1 MTTRVGINVRIAE
14 HSGSIKL
21 SAMAQERIDDWWEYA
36 KDLARAERELQ
47 IERWVYISIEYKD
60 EAGRRCR
67 LHSYDLPRELHERYR
82 WIIRW
87 REAKLQ
93 CQYPREN
100 INTYYSYY
108 DKRTGLRTDFNSCL
122 MKLAAAK
129 AQITRAERKEAEY
142 LAEQRQNNLFFD
154 ERTDDQLIQFRQKL
168 RTKKENCH
176 LLAERIRT
184 AVAAHRTSSAG

>member
-1 MTTRVGINVRIAE
+1 MTTRADTDVRIAE

-36 KDLARAERELQ
+36 KDLAKAERELQ

-82 WIIRW
+82 WVIRW

-93 CQYPREN
+93 CQYPRKN

-108 DKRTGLRTDFNSCL
+108 DKRTGLRTDFNFCL

-142 LAEQRQNNLFFD
+142 LAYQRQNNLFFD
-154 ERTDDQLIQFRQKL
+154 EQTDEQLLQFREKL
-168 RTKKENCH
+168 RMKKEKYAALDHQIRSKVKNQTI
-176 LLAERIRT
+176 LAR
-184 AVAAHRTSSAG
+184 

>member
-1 MTTRVGINVRIAE
+1 M
-14 HSGSIKL
+14 IKL
-21 SAMAQERIDDWWEYA
+21 SVMAQERIDDWWEYA
-36 KDLARAERELQ
+36 KDLAKAERELQ

-82 WIIRW
+82 WVIRW

-122 MKLAAAK
+122 MKLAATK

-142 LAEQRQNNLFFD
+142 LAYQRLNNLFFD
-154 ERTDDQLIQFRQKL
+154 EQTDEQLLQFHEKL
-168 RTKKENCH
+168 RMKKEKYAALEH
-176 LLAERIRT
+176 QIRSEVE
-184 AVAAHRTSSAG
+184 AKSVESI

>member
-1 MTTRVGINVRIAE
+1 MTTRVGTNVRIAE

-21 SAMAQERIDDWWEYA
+21 SVMAQERIDDWWEYA
-36 KDLARAERELQ
+36 KDLAKAERELQ

-82 WIIRW
+82 WVIRW

-142 LAEQRQNNLFFD
+142 LAYQRQNNLFFD

-168 RTKKENCH
+168 RTKRANYTMILEK
-176 LLAERIRT
+176 IRN
-184 AVAAHRTSSAG
+184 AIVSQSYL

>member
-1 MTTRVGINVRIAE
+1 M
-14 HSGSIKL
+14 IKL
-21 SAMAQERIDDWWEYA
+21 SVMVQERIDDWWEYA

-60 EAGRRCR
+60 EAGRKCR

-82 WIIRW
+82 WVIRW
-87 REAKLQ
+87 REARLQ

-142 LAEQRQNNLFFD
+142 LAYQRLNNLFFD
-154 ERTDDQLIQFRQKL
+154 EQTDEQLFKFRQKL
-168 RTKKENCH
+168 RTKRRAITCWQKRYR
-176 LLAERIRT
+176 LLSLPIKHRIPANQRGT
-184 AVAAHRTSSAG
+184 TVSDCSS

>member
-1 MTTRVGINVRIAE
+1 MTTRAGTNVRIAG
-14 HSGSIKL
+14 HSGSIKI
-21 SAMAQERIDDWWEYA
+21 SVMAQERIDDWWEYA

-47 IERWVYISIEYKD
+47 IERWVYISIEYTN
-60 EAGRRCR
+60 EAGRKCR

-82 WIIRW
+82 WVIRW

-142 LAEQRQNNLFFD
+142 LADQRLNNLFFD
-154 ERTDDQLIQFRQKL
+154 EQTDEQLLQFHEKL
-168 RTKKENCH
+168 RMKKEKYAALEH
-176 LLAERIRT
+176 QIHSEVEAMLAR
-184 AVAAHRTSSAG
+184 